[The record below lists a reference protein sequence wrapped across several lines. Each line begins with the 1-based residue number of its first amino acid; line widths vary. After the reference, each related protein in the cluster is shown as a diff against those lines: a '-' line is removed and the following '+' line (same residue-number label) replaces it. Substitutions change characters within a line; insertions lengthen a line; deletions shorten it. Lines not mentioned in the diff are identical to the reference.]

1 MRKISNILFAFA
13 IILSNVMSAV
23 VAYNYCELE
32 WGMRYAGYSAGPEV
46 AFFYIVP
53 YGIAIAGCVAI
64 AMILRKKGK

>member
-1 MRKISNILFAFA
+1 MQDTLFALA
-13 IILSNVMSAV
+13 IILSNTMSAV

-53 YGIAIAGCVAI
+53 YGIGIVVCVAI